1 MMSVGERLVEGI
13 TLTLRSQSL
22 NSTALS
28 TPWSLTSLED
38 LRGGEVSSYT
48 RLNSSQIEYQN
59 AL

>member
-22 NSTALS
+22 NPTALS